1 MQQRPIQ
8 NTHLQIPAACA
19 CALILHAASTRG
31 ACRARQVLCSGST
44 KPATS
49 KTEQHRASKFARFP
63 PSSSLSPPPLL
74 FSTYVHLPQP
84 PQFICIGRRQQ
95 TRHQLLRRNVQL
107 WVARKKKFRGEHQRS
122 LVEEG
127 IDGWHFE
134 DPERAATKPALQQPL
149 QRRA

>member
-49 KTEQHRASKFARFP
+49 KTEQHRASKFARFR
-63 PSSSLSPPPLL
+63 PSSSLSPPPPPLL
-74 FSTYVHLPQP
+74 HVRSSPPAAAVHLHWPSTADTP
-84 PQFICIGRRQQ
+84 PAAPTQCPAVGSG
-95 TRHQLLRRNVQL
+95 
-107 WVARKKKFRGEHQRS
+107 KKKFRGEHQRS